1 MQVEKNKVVGIH
13 YTISVDEEG
22 EVFSNLDFDPEEYVH
37 GAIAIFPMVANT
49 LEGHKINDEVK
60 IMLHPQHAYGA
71 MNEKL
76 IKIFS
81 SNLFENIESFEIGN
95 FIQIPDGTEAKLLQK
110 NKDTILVD
118 ANHPFAGA
126 TLHYNI
132 KIVSIRQ
139 ATELEIQRGLTEA
152 VIKSC
157 DGSPNC
163 C

>member
-22 EVFSNLDFDPEEYVH
+22 EVFSNLDFVPEEYVH
-37 GAIAIFPMVANT
+37 GAIAIFPMVVKA
-49 LEGHKINDEVK
+49 LEGHKVKDEVQ
-60 IMLHPQHAYGA
+60 ITLLPQHAYGA
-71 MNEKL
+71 INDKL
-76 IKIFS
+76 IKTYP
-81 SNLFENIESFEIGN
+81 NALFDNINDFEIGN

-110 NKDTILVD
+110 NNDSILVD

-126 TLHYNI
+126 TLYYKI

-139 ATELEIQRGLTEA
+139 ATEIEIQRGLTEA
-152 VIKSC
+152 IIKSC

>member
-22 EVFSNLDFDPEEYVH
+22 EVFSNLDFEPEEYVH
-37 GAIAIFPMVANT
+37 GAIAIFPMVAKA
-49 LEGHKINDEVK
+49 LEGHKVKDEVE
-60 IMLHPQHAYGA
+60 ITLLPQHAYGA

-76 IKIFS
+76 IKTFS
-81 SNLFENIESFEIGN
+81 ITLFENIDDIEIGS

-126 TLHYNI
+126 TLHYKI
-132 KIVSIRQ
+132 KIASIRQ

-152 VIKSC
+152 LIKSC

>member
-22 EVFSNLDFDPEEYVH
+22 EVFSNLDFEPEEYVH
-37 GAIAIFPMVANT
+37 GAIAIFPMVAKA
-49 LEGHKINDEVK
+49 LEGHKINDEVQ
-60 IMLHPQHAYGA
+60 ITLPPQDAYGA
-71 MNEKL
+71 INDKL
-76 IKIFS
+76 IKTYL
-81 SNLFENIESFEIGN
+81 NALFDNINEFEIGS
-95 FIQIPDGTEAKLLQK
+95 FIQVPDGTEAKLLKK
-110 NKDTILVD
+110 NNDTILVD

-126 TLHYNI
+126 TLYYKI

-139 ATELEIQRGLTEA
+139 ATEIEIQRGLTEA
-152 VIKSC
+152 LIKSC

>member
-22 EVFSNLDFDPEEYVH
+22 EVFSNLDFEPEEYVH
-37 GAIAIFPMVANT
+37 GAIAIFPMVAKA
-49 LEGHKINDEVK
+49 LEGHKVKDEVE
-60 IMLHPQHAYGA
+60 ITLLPQHAYGA
-71 MNEKL
+71 INDKL
-76 IKIFS
+76 IKTYL
-81 SNLFENIESFEIGN
+81 NVLFENVDDFEIGS
-95 FIQIPDGTEAKLLQK
+95 FIQVPDGTEAKLLQK
-110 NKDTILVD
+110 NNNTILVD

-126 TLHYNI
+126 TLHYKI

-139 ATELEIQRGLTEA
+139 ATEIEIQRGLTEA
-152 VIKSC
+152 LIKSC

>member
-22 EVFSNLDFDPEEYVH
+22 EVFSNLGFDPEEYVH
-37 GAIAIFPMVANT
+37 GAIAIFPMVANA
-49 LEGHKINDEVK
+49 LEGHQVNEEVQ
-60 IMLHPQHAYGA
+60 ITLAPQHAYGA

-76 IKIFS
+76 IKTFS
-81 SNLFENIESFEIGN
+81 SNLFENVESFEIGN

-118 ANHPFAGA
+118 GNHPFAGA

-132 KIVSIRQ
+132 KIASIRQ
-139 ATELEIQRGLTEA
+139 ATELEIQKGLTEA

>member
-13 YTISVDEEG
+13 YTISVDDEG
-22 EVFSNLDFDPEEYVH
+22 EVFSNFDFDPEEYVH
-37 GAIAIFPMVANT
+37 GAIAIFPMVANA
-49 LEGHKINDEVK
+49 LEGHQVNDEVK
-60 IMLHPQHAYGA
+60 ITLAPQHAYGA

-76 IKIFS
+76 IKTFS
-81 SNLFENIESFEIGN
+81 ITLFENIDDIEIGN

-118 ANHPFAGA
+118 ATHPFAGA

>member
-1 MQVEKNKVVGIH
+1 M
-13 YTISVDEEG
+13 DEEG
-22 EVFSNLDFDPEEYVH
+22 EVFSNLDFEPEEYVH
-37 GAIAIFPMVANT
+37 GAIAIFPMVANA
-49 LEGHKINDEVK
+49 LEGHQVNDEVQ
-60 IMLHPQHAYGA
+60 ITLAPQHAYGV
-71 MNEKL
+71 MNEKS
-76 IKIFS
+76 IKTFS
-81 SNLFENIESFEIGN
+81 ITLFENINDFEIGS

-157 DGSPNC
+157 DSSPNC

>member
-22 EVFSNLDFDPEEYVH
+22 EVFSNLDFEPEEYVH
-37 GAIAIFPMVANT
+37 GAIAIFPMVANA
-49 LEGHKINDEVK
+49 LEGHQINEEVQ
-60 IMLHPQHAYGA
+60 ITLAPQHAYGA
-71 MNEKL
+71 MNDKL
-76 IKIFS
+76 IKIYP
-81 SNLFENIESFEIGN
+81 SNLFENIESFEIGS

-118 ANHPFAGA
+118 ANHPYAGA

-139 ATELEIQRGLTEA
+139 ATEFEIQRGLTEA

>member
-22 EVFSNLDFDPEEYVH
+22 EVFSNLGFDPEEYVH
-37 GAIAIFPMVANT
+37 GAIAIFPMVANA
-49 LEGHKINDEVK
+49 LEGHRVNEEVQ
-60 IMLHPQHAYGA
+60 ITLAPQHAYGA

-76 IKIFS
+76 IKTFS

-118 ANHPFAGA
+118 GNHPFAGA

-132 KIVSIRQ
+132 KIASIRQ
-139 ATELEIQRGLTEA
+139 ATELEIQKGLTEA

>member
-37 GAIAIFPMVANT
+37 GAIAIFPMVANA
-49 LEGHKINDEVK
+49 LEGHQVSEEVQ
-60 IMLHPQHAYGA
+60 ITLAPQHAYGA

-76 IKIFS
+76 IKTFS

-132 KIVSIRQ
+132 KIASVRQ

>member
-22 EVFSNLDFDPEEYVH
+22 EVFSNLGFDPEEYVH
-37 GAIAIFPMVANT
+37 GAIAIFPMVANA
-49 LEGHKINDEVK
+49 LEGHQVNEEVQ
-60 IMLHPQHAYGA
+60 ITLAPQHAYGA

-118 ANHPFAGA
+118 ANHSFAGA

-139 ATELEIQRGLTEA
+139 ATDLEIQRGLTEA

>member
-22 EVFSNLDFDPEEYVH
+22 EVFSNLNFEPEEYVH
-37 GAIAIFPMVANT
+37 GAIAIFPMVAKA
-49 LEGHKINDEVK
+49 LEGHKVKDEVE
-60 IMLHPQHAYGA
+60 ITLLPQHAYGA
-71 MNEKL
+71 MNDKL
-76 IKIFS
+76 IKTFP
-81 SNLFENIESFEIGN
+81 NDLFETINDFEIGS

-132 KIVSIRQ
+132 KIASIRQ

>member
-22 EVFSNLDFDPEEYVH
+22 EVFSNLDFEPEEYVH
-37 GAIAIFPMVANT
+37 GAIAIFPMVAKA
-49 LEGHKINDEVK
+49 LEGHQVNDEVQ
-60 IMLHPQHAYGA
+60 ITLAPQHAYGA

-76 IKIFS
+76 IKTFS
-81 SNLFENIESFEIGN
+81 ITLFENIDDIEIGS

-126 TLHYNI
+126 NLHYKI
-132 KIVSIRQ
+132 KISSIRQ

-152 VIKSC
+152 LIKSC

>member
-13 YTISVDEEG
+13 YTISVDEDG
-22 EVFSNLDFDPEEYVH
+22 EMFSNLDFEPEEYVH
-37 GAIAIFPMVANT
+37 GAIAIFPMVANA
-49 LEGHKINDEVK
+49 LEGHQVNEEVQITLAPK
-60 IMLHPQHAYGA
+60 HAYGA

-76 IKIFS
+76 IKTFS
-81 SNLFENIESFEIGN
+81 ITLFENIDDIEIGN

-157 DGSPNC
+157 DSSPNC

>member
-13 YTISVDEEG
+13 YTISLDEEG
-22 EVFSNLDFDPEEYVH
+22 EVFSNLDFEPEEYVH
-37 GAIAIFPMVANT
+37 GTIAIFPMVAKA
-49 LEGHKINDEVK
+49 LEGHKVNDEVQ
-60 IMLHPQHAYGA
+60 ITLPPQHAYGA

-76 IKIFS
+76 IKSFS
-81 SNLFENIESFEIGN
+81 NSLFDNINDFEIGS
-95 FIQIPDGTEAKLLQK
+95 FIQIPDGADAKLLQK

-126 TLHYNI
+126 TLHYKI

-139 ATELEIQRGLTEA
+139 ATEIEIQRGLTEA
-152 VIKSC
+152 LIKSC

>member
-37 GAIAIFPMVANT
+37 GAIAIFPMVANA
-49 LEGHKINDEVK
+49 LEGHQVNEEVQ
-60 IMLHPQHAYGA
+60 ITLAPQHAYGA

-118 ANHPFAGA
+118 ANHSFAGA

-139 ATELEIQRGLTEA
+139 ATEIEIQRGLTEA

>member
-13 YTISVDEEG
+13 YTISVDDEG

-49 LEGHKINDEVK
+49 LEGHKINDKVK
-60 IMLHPQHAYGA
+60 VTLPPQHAYGA
-71 MNEKL
+71 VNEKL
-76 IKIFS
+76 IKTFP
-81 SNLFENIESFEIGN
+81 NALFETINDFEIGN

-110 NKDTILVD
+110 NNDTIIVD

>member
-22 EVFSNLDFDPEEYVH
+22 EVFSNLDFEPEEYVH
-37 GAIAIFPMVANT
+37 GAIAIFPMVAKA
-49 LEGHKINDEVK
+49 LEGHKVNDEVQ
-60 IMLHPQHAYGA
+60 ITLPPQHAYGA

-76 IKIFS
+76 IKSFS
-81 SNLFENIESFEIGN
+81 NSLFDNINDFEIGS
-95 FIQIPDGTEAKLLQK
+95 FIQVPDGTEAKLLQK
-110 NKDTILVD
+110 NNDTILVD

-126 TLHYNI
+126 TLHYKI
-132 KIVSIRQ
+132 KIVAIRQ
-139 ATELEIQRGLTEA
+139 ATEIEIQRGLTEA
-152 VIKSC
+152 LIKSC

>member
-1 MQVEKNKVVGIH
+1 
-13 YTISVDEEG
+13 
-22 EVFSNLDFDPEEYVH
+22 
-37 GAIAIFPMVANT
+37 
-49 LEGHKINDEVK
+49 
-60 IMLHPQHAYGA
+60 
-71 MNEKL
+71 
-76 IKIFS
+76 
-81 SNLFENIESFEIGN
+81 
-95 FIQIPDGTEAKLLQK
+95 LQK

-139 ATELEIQRGLTEA
+139 ATDLEIQRGLTEA